1 MALTFVMESVDLH
14 EAQKR
19 LPQLVARAQQG
30 ESFIITKAGKPLV
43 CLTAIGSP
51 DLSQQRRI
59 GSLAGQLVI
68 PDDFDRMGEEEIAAL
83 FEG

>member
-1 MALTFVMESVDLH
+1 METVELH

-43 CLTAIGSP
+43 CLTAIDSP
-51 DLSQQRRI
+51 SPSQQRRI

>member
-1 MALTFVMESVDLH
+1 MESVDLH
-14 EAQKR
+14 EAKKR

-43 CLTAIGSP
+43 RVTAVDSSVPG
-51 DLSQQRRI
+51 QQRRI

>member
-1 MALTFVMESVDLH
+1 MESVDLH
-14 EAQKR
+14 EAKKR

-43 CLTAIGSP
+43 RVTAVDSSVPG
-51 DLSQQRRI
+51 QQRRI

-68 PDDFDRMGEEEIAAL
+68 PDDFDRMGEDEIADM

>member
-1 MALTFVMESVDLH
+1 MESVDLH
-14 EAQKR
+14 EAKKR
-19 LPQLVARAQQG
+19 LPQLVARVQQG

-43 CLTAIGSP
+43 RVTAVDSSVPG
-51 DLSQQRRI
+51 QQRRI

-68 PDDFDRMGEEEIAAL
+68 PDDFDRMGEDEIADM